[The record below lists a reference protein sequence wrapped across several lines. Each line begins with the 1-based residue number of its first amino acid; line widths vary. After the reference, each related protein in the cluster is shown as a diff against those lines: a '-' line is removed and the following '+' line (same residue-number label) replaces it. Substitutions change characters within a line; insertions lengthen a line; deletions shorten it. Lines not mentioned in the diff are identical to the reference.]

1 MFILNA
7 MKFAWSPETLM
18 PSLLLTLKGMIG
30 IFAVILTIWAFVA
43 ILNKVTG
50 KKKNK
55 TILAN
60 EFDLTKRLPCKNA
73 RAFWHIIF
81 YSPARGSSSL
91 GSLPR

>member
-7 MKFAWSPETLM
+7 MKFAWSPEMLM

-50 KKKNK
+50 KKEK
-55 TILAN
+55 
-60 EFDLTKRLPCKNA
+60 
-73 RAFWHIIF
+73 
-81 YSPARGSSSL
+81 
-91 GSLPR
+91 